1 MRCTVYNKKRRTV
14 VLAIFL
20 ALLSAALMCAP
31 YVLRSLG
38 VEKHE
43 LTLRAL
49 GVVAISVLIYI
60 VMRHI
65 ALSFVYAIVPRDAG
79 GLDFTV
85 ARLRGERVRTIEC
98 VLSLTDLVF
107 AGSNV
112 TKRSLRKRFEGAPIK
127 YYDYSVTSGL
137 EDLVL
142 VFEDG
147 DGYVA
152 IITEPSDEMREY
164 LTSYAARTNDFL
176 KGSDS

>member
-20 ALLSAALMCAP
+20 ALLSAVLMCSP

-38 VEKHE
+38 VEKYA

-49 GVVAISVLIYI
+49 GIVAISAFIYT

-107 AGSNV
+107 AGSGE
-112 TKRSLRKRFEGAPIK
+112 TKRSLRKKFEGESRFF
-127 YYDYSVTSGL
+127 DYSVTSGL